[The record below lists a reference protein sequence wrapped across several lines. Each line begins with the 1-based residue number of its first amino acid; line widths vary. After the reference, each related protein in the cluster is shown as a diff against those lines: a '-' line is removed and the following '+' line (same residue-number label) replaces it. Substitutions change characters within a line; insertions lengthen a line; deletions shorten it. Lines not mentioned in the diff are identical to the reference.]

1 MRDNVEVFLY
11 LEQSSIDLEDK
22 MNIGSWSYATLID
35 TYFIWHSVLDQPL
48 HLLMGW
54 SWWLHMIKPEG
65 MQLSEAIIC
74 S

>member
-54 SWWLHMIKPEG
+54 SW
-65 MQLSEAIIC
+65 
-74 S
+74 